1 MDKNS
6 IEAAFQASL
15 LTHNTDHNR
24 YLLAISGGVDSMVL
38 LSLFYKFRPGFQ
50 VAHCNFQLRGVEAEC
65 DEELVRA
72 YCSTRNIPF
81 HSVRFDV
88 AAFKATGNYSTQ
100 MACRVLRYTWFSE
113 LMALNAMTHLV
124 TAHHLDD
131 NLETVLINLSRGS
144 GLKGIAGMKTIS
156 EGMFRPLL
164 SVARADI
171 EAYAMANKVSWRED
185 ASNAT
190 DDYIRNTIR
199 HHISP
204 VLKEIHPS
212 FNANFVQ
219 TISHLQETQWLVDN
233 HIAELRQQLFS
244 GEDVIH
250 IALEPL
256 RKLRP
261 LDTYLHFLF
270 QDYGFKSTTELK
282 KLLEADSGSEI
293 QSADFRLIKGRGE
306 WLLKK
311 KDVTDLQEIWIKEDQ
326 IKINSLNLK
335 FVQSSK
341 PLEEAKETI
350 DFDRINH
357 PLKLRKPING
367 DTFYPLGMKG
377 QRKLVSKFCKDLKLS
392 KIEKEA
398 IWVLVD
404 AQDQIVWVVNYRLD
418 ERYKINT
425 LTKNYLNILVC

>member
-1 MDKNS
+1 MS
-6 IEAAFQASL
+6 FA
-15 LTHNTDHNR
+15 R
-24 YLLAISGGVDSMVL
+24 DSM
-38 LSLFYKFRPGFQ
+38 
-50 VAHCNFQLRGVEAEC
+50 
-65 DEELVRA
+65 
-72 YCSTRNIPF
+72 
-81 HSVRFDV
+81 
-88 AAFKATGNYSTQ
+88 
-100 MACRVLRYTWFSE
+100 
-113 LMALNAMTHLV
+113 
-124 TAHHLDD
+124 
-131 NLETVLINLSRGS
+131 GS
-144 GLKGIAGMKTIS
+144 GQS
-156 EGMFRPLL
+156 YSP
-164 SVARADI
+164 
-171 EAYAMANKVSWRED
+171 
-185 ASNAT
+185 AT
-190 DDYIRNTIR
+190 PT
-199 HHISP
+199 
-204 VLKEIHPS
+204 
-212 FNANFVQ
+212 
-219 TISHLQETQWLVDN
+219 T
-233 HIAELRQQLFS
+233 FS
-244 GEDVIH
+244 GEDVIY

-270 QDYGFKSTTELK
+270 EDYGFKSTTELK

-293 QSADFRLIKGRGE
+293 QSADFRLIKDRGK